1 MRNRGDAYVR
11 QEEIYLF
18 RHLMGKKRYLCG
30 MFVEKKLNKSGS
42 TSVRIMRKVHG
53 KRKCVKV
60 MGCSSDVDEIGLLVK
75 RGNRW
80 IEEHQRS
87 VPLFEFDDEAVA
99 YDKVLASLRQSQL
112 RLVGPELVYGTLFDR
127 IGYDRVK
134 TSNDALFR
142 ALVVT
147 RLYHPGSKL
156 RTAEY
161 MERFMHQSYSSDAI
175 YRFLDELCTRDK
187 TAEQVR
193 EAKDESIGVKWQVEQ
208 VAFEHTKAVMGGQVT
223 VAFYDTSTLYFES
236 QEDDVRV
243 PGYSKD
249 GKNENPQVVLGLLVG
264 TGGNPI
270 GYELHKG
277 NQYEGTTLLPIVKK
291 LEKRFNL
298 SHPIVVADSGLL
310 SAKNIEQ
317 LEEEGYEYI
326 IGARVRSMSKA
337 DKEAVLKLALKD
349 GEMTSLTIKD
359 IRHVISMSA
368 KRAKKDARDREKG
381 IKRLEKRFANGKITK
396 ASVNNRG
403 YNRFLTLQG
412 ETTVTIDQDK
422 IAEDA
427 RLDGLKGYV
436 TNSKI
441 KDKEIV
447 ENYRNLSFIE
457 RAFRMNKTD
466 LAIRP
471 IYHRLFNRIEAHVCI
486 CFTAYTILLELE
498 RTLAKTA
505 DRKNKKPGIT
515 IYRAKF
521 LAESLY
527 EIEYVNP
534 YNGKN
539 MSVMLRTDYD
549 EEVVKLLDTIGLKL

>member
-1 MRNRGDAYVR
+1 
-11 QEEIYLF
+11 
-18 RHLMGKKRYLCG
+18 

-42 TSVRIMRKVHG
+42 TSVRVMQKVHG

-60 MGCSSDVDEIGLLVK
+60 IGHSNDTGEIELLVK
-75 RGNRW
+75 RGDRW
-80 IEEHQRS
+80 IEDHRTG
-87 VPLFEFDDEAVA
+87 VPLFEFDDEAAA
-99 YDKVLASLRQSQL
+99 YDRVLAGLRQSQL
-112 RLVGPELVYGTLFDR
+112 RLVGPELIYGTLFDR
-127 IGYDRVK
+127 IGYDKVK
-134 TSNDALFR
+134 TANNALFR

-161 MERFMHQSYSSDAI
+161 MERFMHRSYSSDAV
-175 YRFLDELCTRDK
+175 YRFLDELCVRDK

-193 EAKDESIGVKWQVEQ
+193 EASDESIGVKWQVEQ
-208 VAFEHTKAVMGGQVT
+208 VAFGHTKAVMGGQVT

-236 QEDDVRV
+236 QEDDIRV

-277 NQYEGTTLLPIVKK
+277 NQYEGATLLPIVKK
-291 LEKRFNL
+291 LERRFNL
-298 SHPIVVADSGLL
+298 SHPMIVADAGLL
-310 SAKNIEQ
+310 GEKNIKQ

-326 IGARVRSMSKA
+326 IGARIRSMSKP
-337 DKEAVLKLALKD
+337 DKEAVLGFGLKD
-349 GEMTSLTIKD
+349 GGLKSLTLKGR
-359 IRHVISMSA
+359 RHVISMSES
-368 KRAKKDARDREKG
+368 RAKKDARDREKG
-381 IKRLEKRFANGKITK
+381 VKRLEKRFASGKITK

-403 YNRFLTLQG
+403 YNRLLSLQG
-412 ETTVTIDQDK
+412 ETAVIIDQDK

-441 KDKEIV
+441 KDEEV
-447 ENYRNLSFIE
+447 AENYRNLHFIE

-486 CFTAYTILLELE
+486 CFTAYAILLELE
-498 RTLAKTA
+498 RILRNTTDK
-505 DRKNKKPGIT
+505 KNKKPGIT

-534 YNGKN
+534 YNGQK

-549 EEVVKLLDTIGLKL
+549 EEVEQLLNAIGLKH

>member
-1 MRNRGDAYVR
+1 
-11 QEEIYLF
+11 
-18 RHLMGKKRYLCG
+18 
-30 MFVEKKLNKSGS
+30 MFVEKKLNESGS
-42 TSVRIMRKVHG
+42 TSVRVMQKVHG
-53 KRKCVKV
+53 KRKCVKAI
-60 MGCSSDVDEIGLLVK
+60 GCSSDAEEIGMLIK

-80 IEEHQRS
+80 IEEHQEG
-87 VPLFEFDDEAVA
+87 VPLFEFDDEAAA
-99 YDKVLASLRQSQL
+99 YDRVLAGLRQSQL
-112 RLVGPELVYGTLFDR
+112 KLVGPELIYGTLFDR
-127 IGYDRVK
+127 IGYDKVK
-134 TSNDALFR
+134 TANNDLFR

-161 MERFMHQSYSSDAI
+161 MERFMHRSYSSDAI
-175 YRFLDELCTRDK
+175 YRFLDELCVMAK
-187 TAEQVR
+187 TAEEVR
-193 EAKDESIGVKWQVEQ
+193 EASDGSIGVKWQVEQ

-249 GKNENPQVVLGLLVG
+249 GKSKNPQVVLGLLVG

-298 SHPIVVADSGLL
+298 SHPMIVADAGLL
-310 SAKNIEQ
+310 SDKNIEQ

-326 IGARVRSMSKA
+326 IGARIRSMSKA
-337 DKEAVLKLALKD
+337 DKEAVLGLGLKD
-349 GEMTSLTIKD
+349 GEMKSITINGR
-359 IRHVISMSA
+359 RHVITMSSS
-368 KRAKKDARDREKG
+368 RAKKDAKDREKG
-381 IKRLEKRFANGKITK
+381 IKRLEKRFASGKITK

-403 YNRFLTLQG
+403 YNRLLTLQG
-412 ETTVTIDQDK
+412 ETTVTIDQNK

-441 KDKEIV
+441 KDKNV
-447 ENYRNLSFIE
+447 VGNYRNLSFIE

-498 RTLAKTA
+498 RILAKTA
-505 DRKNKKPGIT
+505 DKKNKKPGIT

-534 YNGKN
+534 YNGKK

-549 EEVVKLLDTIGLKL
+549 EEVVKLLDAIGLKP

>member
-1 MRNRGDAYVR
+1 
-11 QEEIYLF
+11 
-18 RHLMGKKRYLCG
+18 MGKKRYLCG

-317 LEEEGYEYI
+317 LEEEGYKYI

>member
-1 MRNRGDAYVR
+1 
-11 QEEIYLF
+11 
-18 RHLMGKKRYLCG
+18 MGKKRYLCG

-359 IRHVISMSA
+359 RRHVISMSA

-549 EEVVKLLDTIGLKL
+549 EEVVKLLNTIGLKL

>member
-1 MRNRGDAYVR
+1 
-11 QEEIYLF
+11 
-18 RHLMGKKRYLCG
+18 
-30 MFVEKKLNKSGS
+30 
-42 TSVRIMRKVHG
+42 
-53 KRKCVKV
+53 
-60 MGCSSDVDEIGLLVK
+60 
-75 RGNRW
+75 
-80 IEEHQRS
+80 
-87 VPLFEFDDEAVA
+87 
-99 YDKVLASLRQSQL
+99 
-112 RLVGPELVYGTLFDR
+112 
-127 IGYDRVK
+127 
-134 TSNDALFR
+134 
-142 ALVVT
+142 
-147 RLYHPGSKL
+147 
-156 RTAEY
+156 
-161 MERFMHQSYSSDAI
+161 
-175 YRFLDELCTRDK
+175 
-187 TAEQVR
+187 
-193 EAKDESIGVKWQVEQ
+193 
-208 VAFEHTKAVMGGQVT
+208 MGGQVT

-236 QEDDVRV
+236 REDDIRI

-270 GYELHKG
+270 GYEIHKG

-291 LEKRFNL
+291 LEKRFDL
-298 SHPIVVADSGLL
+298 SHPMIVADVGLL

-317 LEEEGYEYI
+317 LEEDGYEYI

-337 DKEAVLKLALKD
+337 DKDTVLGLGLKD
-349 GEMTSLTIKD
+349 GELKSVTIKEK
-359 IRHVISMSA
+359 RHVISMSDD
-368 KRAKKDARDREKG
+368 RAKKDAKDREKG
-381 IKRLEKRFANGKITK
+381 IQRLEKRFANGKITK

-403 YNRFLTLQG
+403 YNRFLTLQR
-412 ETTVTIDQDK
+412 ETIVTIDQGK
-422 IAEDA
+422 IAEDT

-436 TNSKI
+436 TNSKL
-441 KDKEIV
+441 KDKEVV
-447 ENYRNLSFIE
+447 ENYRNLFFIE

-498 RTLAKTA
+498 RILKKTE
-505 DRKNKKPGIT
+505 DKKNKIPAIT

-549 EEVVKLLDTIGLKL
+549 EEVMRLLNAIGLER

>member
-1 MRNRGDAYVR
+1 MVR

-249 GKNENPQVVLGLLVG
+249 GKNENPQVVLGPLVG

-291 LEKRFNL
+291 LEKRFKL
-298 SHPIVVADSGLL
+298 SRPMIVADAGLL

-317 LEEEGYEYI
+317 LEEEKYEYI
-326 IGARVRSMSKA
+326 IGARVRSMSKT
-337 DKEAVLKLALKD
+337 DKEAVLRLGLKD
-349 GEMTSLTIKD
+349 GEMKSLTVNGK
-359 IRHVISMSA
+359 RHVISMSES
-368 KRAKKDARDREKG
+368 RARKDAKDRDKG
-381 IKRLEKRFANGKITK
+381 IKRLEKRFASGKITK
-396 ASVNNRG
+396 ASVNNRV
-403 YNRFLTLQG
+403 YNRLLTLKG
-412 ETTVTIDQDK
+412 ETTVTIDQSK

-427 RLDGLKGYV
+427 RMDGLKGYV

-441 KDKEIV
+441 KDKEVV
-447 ENYRNLSFIE
+447 ENYRNLFFIE
-457 RAFRMNKTD
+457 RA
-466 LAIRP
+466 
-471 IYHRLFNRIEAHVCI
+471 
-486 CFTAYTILLELE
+486 
-498 RTLAKTA
+498 
-505 DRKNKKPGIT
+505 
-515 IYRAKF
+515 
-521 LAESLY
+521 
-527 EIEYVNP
+527 
-534 YNGKN
+534 
-539 MSVMLRTDYD
+539 SV
-549 EEVVKLLDTIGLKL
+549 

>member
-1 MRNRGDAYVR
+1 
-11 QEEIYLF
+11 
-18 RHLMGKKRYLCG
+18 MGKKDYLCG

-60 MGCSSDVDEIGLLVK
+60 MGCSSDAEEIGLLIK

-80 IEEHQRS
+80 IEEHQKG

-127 IGYDRVK
+127 IGYDKVK
-134 TSNDALFR
+134 TSNNALFR
-142 ALVVT
+142 ALVIT

-175 YRFLDELCTRDK
+175 YRFLDELCTRGK

-193 EAKDESIGVKWQVEQ
+193 EATDDGVGVKWQVEQ

-277 NQYEGTTLLPIVKK
+277 NQYEGSTLLPIVKK

-298 SHPIVVADSGLL
+298 SHPVIIADSGLL

-317 LEEEGYEYI
+317 LEEDGYEYI
-326 IGARVRSMSKA
+326 VGARVRSMSKA
-337 DKEAVLKLALKD
+337 DKEAVLKLGLKD
-349 GEMTSLTIKD
+349 GELISLTIKD
-359 IRHVISMSA
+359 RRHVISMSD

-441 KDKEIV
+441 TDKEIV

-549 EEVVKLLDTIGLKL
+549 EEVVKLLDSIGLKL

>member
-1 MRNRGDAYVR
+1 
-11 QEEIYLF
+11 
-18 RHLMGKKRYLCG
+18 MGKKSYLCG

-60 MGCSSDVDEIGLLVK
+60 MGCSSDAEEIGLLIK

-80 IEEHQRS
+80 IEEHQRG

-134 TSNDALFR
+134 TANNALFR

-175 YRFLDELCTRDK
+175 YRFLDELCTRGK

-193 EAKDESIGVKWQVEQ
+193 EATDDGVGVKWQVEQ

-277 NQYEGTTLLPIVKK
+277 NQYEGSTLLPIVKK

-298 SHPIVVADSGLL
+298 SHPVIIADSGLL

-317 LEEEGYEYI
+317 LEEDGYEYI
-326 IGARVRSMSKA
+326 VGARVRSMSKA
-337 DKEAVLKLALKD
+337 DKEAVLKLGLKD
-349 GEMTSLTIKD
+349 GELISLTIKD
-359 IRHVISMSA
+359 RRHVISMSD

-412 ETTVTIDQDK
+412 ETTVTIDLDK

-441 KDKEIV
+441 TDKEIV

-505 DRKNKKPGIT
+505 DKKNKKAGIT

-534 YNGKN
+534 YNGKK

-549 EEVVKLLDTIGLKL
+549 EEVMKLLDTIGIEP

>member
-1 MRNRGDAYVR
+1 
-11 QEEIYLF
+11 
-18 RHLMGKKRYLCG
+18 
-30 MFVEKKLNKSGS
+30 MFVEKKRNKSGS
-42 TSVRIMRKVHG
+42 TSVRIMQKVHG

-60 MGCSSDVDEIGLLVK
+60 IGCSSDDGEIDLLIK
-75 RGNRW
+75 RGDRW
-80 IEEHQRS
+80 IADHQTGL
-87 VPLFEFDDEAVA
+87 PLFESDEATA
-99 YDKVLASLRQSQL
+99 YDNVLAGLRQSQL
-112 RLVGPELVYGTLFDR
+112 RLVGPELIYGTLFDR
-127 IGYDRVK
+127 IGYSKV
-134 TSNDALFR
+134 TTANNALFR

-161 MERFMHQSYSSDAI
+161 MERFMHKSYSPDTI
-175 YRFLDELCTRDK
+175 YRFLDELCVRDR

-193 EAKDESIGVKWQVEQ
+193 EATDESIGVKWQVEQ
-208 VAFEHTKAVMGGQVT
+208 VAFDHTKAVMGGQVT

-236 QEDDVRV
+236 HEDDVRV

-249 GKNENPQVVLGLLVG
+249 GKNENPQVVLGLLVAA
-264 TGGNPI
+264 GGYPI

-291 LEKRFNL
+291 LEKRFSL
-298 SHPIVVADSGLL
+298 SRPMIVADAGLL
-310 SAKNIEQ
+310 SDKNIEQ
-317 LEEEGYEYI
+317 LDKEGYEYI
-326 IGARVRSMSKA
+326 IGARTRSLSKV
-337 DKEAVLKLALKD
+337 DKEAVLKLGLKD
-349 GEMTSLTIKD
+349 GWLKSITIKGK
-359 IRHVISMSA
+359 RYVISMSDD
-368 KRAKKDARDREKG
+368 RAKKDARDREKG
-381 IKRLEKRFANGKITK
+381 IKRLEKRFASGKITK

-412 ETTVTIDQDK
+412 ETTVSIDQDK
-422 IAEDA
+422 IADDA

-441 KDKEIV
+441 RNKAIV
-447 ENYRNLSFIE
+447 ENYRNLYFIE

-486 CFTAYTILLELE
+486 CFTAYTIMLELE
-498 RTLAKTA
+498 RALRKTA
-505 DRKNKKPGIT
+505 DKKNKKPGIT

-534 YNGKN
+534 YNDKK

-549 EEVVKLLDTIGLKL
+549 DEVMKLLDAIGLKL

>member
-1 MRNRGDAYVR
+1 MWTKFY
-11 QEEIYLF
+11 F
-18 RHLMGKKRYLCG
+18 CG

-42 TSVRIMRKVHG
+42 TSVRVMQKVHG

-60 MGCSSDVDEIGLLVK
+60 IGHSNDTGEIELLVK
-75 RGNRW
+75 RGGRW
-80 IEEHQRS
+80 IEEHRTG
-87 VPLFEFDDEAVA
+87 VPLFEFDDEAAA
-99 YDKVLASLRQSQL
+99 YDRVLAGLRQSQL
-112 RLVGPELVYGTLFDR
+112 RLVGPELIYGTLFDR
-127 IGYDRVK
+127 IGYDKVK
-134 TSNDALFR
+134 TANNALFR
-142 ALVVT
+142 ALVAT
-147 RLYHPGSKL
+147 RLYHPESKL
-156 RTAEY
+156 GTAEY
-161 MERFMHQSYSSDAI
+161 MERFMHRSYSSDAI
-175 YRFLDELCTRDK
+175 YRFLDELCVRDK

-193 EAKDESIGVKWQVEQ
+193 EASDESIGVKWQVEQ
-208 VAFEHTKAVMGGQVT
+208 VAFGHTKAVMGGQVT

-236 QEDDVRV
+236 QEDDIRV

-291 LEKRFNL
+291 LERRFNL
-298 SHPIVVADSGLL
+298 SHPMIVADAGLL
-310 SAKNIEQ
+310 SEKNIKQ
-317 LEEEGYEYI
+317 LEEDGYEYI
-326 IGARVRSMSKA
+326 IGARIRSMSKL
-337 DKEAVLKLALKD
+337 DKEAVLGFGLKD
-349 GEMTSLTIKD
+349 GGLKSLTLKGR
-359 IRHVISMSA
+359 RHVISMSES
-368 KRAKKDARDREKG
+368 RAKKDARDREKG
-381 IKRLEKRFANGKITK
+381 VKRLEKRFASGKITK

-403 YNRFLTLQG
+403 YNRLLSLLG
-412 ETTVTIDQDK
+412 ETTVTIGQDK

-441 KDKEIV
+441 KDKEV
-447 ENYRNLSFIE
+447 AENYRNLHFIE

-471 IYHRLFNRIEAHVCI
+471 IYHRLFNRIEAYVCI
-486 CFTAYTILLELE
+486 CFTAYAILLELE
-498 RTLAKTA
+498 RILRNTTDK
-505 DRKNKKPGIT
+505 KNKKPGIT

-534 YNGKN
+534 YNGQK

-549 EEVVKLLDTIGLKL
+549 EEVEKLLDAIGLKH

>member
-1 MRNRGDAYVR
+1 
-11 QEEIYLF
+11 
-18 RHLMGKKRYLCG
+18 

-42 TSVRIMRKVHG
+42 TSVRVMRKSHG

-60 MGCSSDVDEIGLLVK
+60 IGCSSDTEEIAMLVK

-80 IEEHQRS
+80 IEEHLRGVS
-87 VPLFEFDDEAVA
+87 LFEFDDEAVA
-99 YDKVLASLRQSQL
+99 YDNVLAGLHQSQL

-127 IGYDRVK
+127 IGYDKVK
-134 TSNDALFR
+134 TANNALFR

-161 MERFMHQSYSSDAI
+161 MERFMHRSYSSDAI
-175 YRFLDELCTRDK
+175 YRFLDELCVRDK

-193 EAKDESIGVKWQVEQ
+193 EATDESIGVKWQVEQ

-236 QEDDVRV
+236 REDDIRI

-270 GYELHKG
+270 GYEIHKG

-291 LEKRFNL
+291 LEKRFGL
-298 SHPIVVADSGLL
+298 SHPMIVADAGLL

-317 LEEEGYEYI
+317 LEEDGYEYI
-326 IGARVRSMSKA
+326 IGARVRSMPKA
-337 DKEAVLKLALKD
+337 DKDTVLGLGLKD
-349 GEMTSLTIKD
+349 GELKSVTIKEK
-359 IRHVISMSA
+359 RHVISMSDD
-368 KRAKKDARDREKG
+368 RAKKDAKDREKG
-381 IKRLEKRFANGKITK
+381 IQRLEKRFANGKITK

-403 YNRFLTLQG
+403 YNRYLTLQG
-412 ETTVTIDQDK
+412 ETTVTIDQGK
-422 IAEDA
+422 IAEDT

-436 TNSKI
+436 TNSKL
-441 KDKEIV
+441 KDKEVV
-447 ENYRNLSFIE
+447 ENYRNLFFIE

-498 RTLAKTA
+498 RMLKKTE
-505 DRKNKKPGIT
+505 DKKNKIPGIT

-534 YNGKN
+534 YNGKK

-549 EEVVKLLDTIGLKL
+549 EEVMRLLNAIGLER

>member
-1 MRNRGDAYVR
+1 M
-11 QEEIYLF
+11 
-18 RHLMGKKRYLCG
+18 KKNCYLCG
-30 MFVEKKLNKSGS
+30 MFVEKKLTKSGS
-42 TSVRIMRKVHG
+42 TSVRVMRKLHG

-60 MGCSSDVDEIGLLVK
+60 IGCSSDTEEIAMLVK

-80 IEEHQRS
+80 IEEHLRGVS
-87 VPLFEFDDEAVA
+87 LFEFDDEAVA
-99 YDKVLASLRQSQL
+99 YDNVLAGLRQSQL
-112 RLVGPELVYGTLFDR
+112 RLVGPEPVYGTLFDR
-127 IGYDRVK
+127 IGYDKVK
-134 TSNDALFR
+134 TANNALFR

-161 MERFMHQSYSSDAI
+161 MERFMHRSYSSDAI
-175 YRFLDELCTRDK
+175 YRFLDELCVRDK

-193 EAKDESIGVKWQVEQ
+193 EATDESIGVKWQVEQ

-236 QEDDVRV
+236 REDDIRI

-270 GYELHKG
+270 GYEIHKG

-291 LEKRFNL
+291 LEKRFGL
-298 SHPIVVADSGLL
+298 SHPMIVADAGLL

-317 LEEEGYEYI
+317 LEEDGYEYI

-337 DKEAVLKLALKD
+337 DKDTVLGLGLKD
-349 GEMTSLTIKD
+349 GELKSVTIKEK
-359 IRHVISMSA
+359 RHVISMSDD
-368 KRAKKDARDREKG
+368 RAKKDAKDREKG
-381 IKRLEKRFANGKITK
+381 IQRLEKRFANGKITK

-412 ETTVTIDQDK
+412 ETIVTIDQGK
-422 IAEDA
+422 IAEDT

-436 TNSKI
+436 TNSKL
-441 KDKEIV
+441 KDKEVV
-447 ENYRNLSFIE
+447 ENYRNLFFIE

-498 RTLAKTA
+498 RILKKTE
-505 DRKNKKPGIT
+505 DKKNKIPAIT

-549 EEVVKLLDTIGLKL
+549 EEVMRLLNAIGLER

>member
-1 MRNRGDAYVR
+1 
-11 QEEIYLF
+11 
-18 RHLMGKKRYLCG
+18 
-30 MFVEKKLNKSGS
+30 MFVEKKLNRSGS
-42 TSVRIMRKVHG
+42 TSVRIMQKVHG
-53 KRKCVKV
+53 KRKCVRV
-60 MGCSSDVDEIGLLVK
+60 VGCSSDAEEIRLLVK
-75 RGNRW
+75 RGNGW
-80 IEEHQRS
+80 IEEHRNGI
-87 VPLFEFDDEAVA
+87 PLFELEDEALA
-99 YDKVLASLRQSQL
+99 YDKVLANLRQSQL

-127 IGYDRVK
+127 IGYGKVE
-134 TSNDALFR
+134 TSNNALFR

-161 MERFMHQSYSSDAI
+161 MERFMHLSYSSDTI
-175 YRFLDELCTRDK
+175 YRFLDELCARDK
-187 TAEQVR
+187 TAEEVR
-193 EAKDESIGVKWQVEQ
+193 KAEDDSVGVKWQVEQ
-208 VAFEHTKAVMGGQVT
+208 VAFEHTKSVMGGRVT

-236 QEDDVRV
+236 QEDDVRI

-249 GKNENPQVVLGLLVG
+249 GKGENPQVVLGLLVG

-298 SHPIVVADSGLL
+298 SHPMIVADAGLL
-310 SAKNIEQ
+310 SERNIGQ
-317 LEEEGYEYI
+317 LEEDGYEYI
-326 IGARVRSMSKA
+326 IGARIRSMSKA
-337 DKEAVLKLALKD
+337 DKEAVLGLGLRD
-349 GEMTSLTIKD
+349 GELESLTLKGR
-359 IRHVISMSA
+359 RHVISMSES
-368 KRAKKDARDREKG
+368 RARKDARDREKG
-381 IKRLEKRFANGKITK
+381 IGRLEKRFASGKITK

-403 YNRFLTLQG
+403 YNRFLSLQG
-412 ETTVTIDQDK
+412 ETAVAIDKDK
-422 IAEDA
+422 IADDA
-427 RLDGLKGYV
+427 RLDGLKGYA
-436 TNSKI
+436 TNSSI
-441 KDKEIV
+441 RDEEVV
-447 ENYRNLSFIE
+447 ENYRNLHLIE

-498 RTLAKTA
+498 RTLKRAA
-505 DRKNKKPGIT
+505 DKNSKKPCMT

-539 MSVMLRTDYD
+539 MSVTLHTDYD
-549 EEVVKLLDTIGLKL
+549 EEVVKLLDAIGVKP

>member
-1 MRNRGDAYVR
+1 
-11 QEEIYLF
+11 
-18 RHLMGKKRYLCG
+18 

-60 MGCSSDVDEIGLLVK
+60 MGCSSDAEEIGLLIK

-80 IEEHQRS
+80 IEEHQRG

-134 TSNDALFR
+134 TANNALFR

-175 YRFLDELCTRDK
+175 YRFLDELCTRGK

-193 EAKDESIGVKWQVEQ
+193 EATDDGVGVKWQVEQ

-277 NQYEGTTLLPIVKK
+277 NQYEGSTLLPIVKK

-298 SHPIVVADSGLL
+298 SHPVIIADSGLL

-317 LEEEGYEYI
+317 LEEDGYEYI
-326 IGARVRSMSKA
+326 VGARVRSMSKA
-337 DKEAVLKLALKD
+337 DKEAVLKLGLKD
-349 GEMTSLTIKD
+349 GELISLTIKD
-359 IRHVISMSA
+359 RRHVISMSD

-412 ETTVTIDQDK
+412 ETTVTIDLDK

-441 KDKEIV
+441 TDKEIV

-505 DRKNKKPGIT
+505 DKKNKKAGIT

-534 YNGKN
+534 YNGKK

-549 EEVVKLLDTIGLKL
+549 EEVMKLLDTIGIEP

>member
-1 MRNRGDAYVR
+1 MVR

-326 IGARVRSMSKA
+326 IGARVRSMSKV

-359 IRHVISMSA
+359 RRHVISMSA

-505 DRKNKKPGIT
+505 DKKNKNPGIT

>member
-1 MRNRGDAYVR
+1 
-11 QEEIYLF
+11 
-18 RHLMGKKRYLCG
+18 MGKKRYLCG

-80 IEEHQRS
+80 IEENQRS

-359 IRHVISMSA
+359 RRHVISMSA

-441 KDKEIV
+441 KDEEV
-447 ENYRNLSFIE
+447 AENYRNLHFIE

>member
-1 MRNRGDAYVR
+1 MYVK
-11 QEEIYLF
+11 QGE
-18 RHLMGKKRYLCG
+18 
-30 MFVEKKLNKSGS
+30 
-42 TSVRIMRKVHG
+42 
-53 KRKCVKV
+53 
-60 MGCSSDVDEIGLLVK
+60 
-75 RGNRW
+75 RW
-80 IEEHQRS
+80 IEEHLQG
-87 VPLFEFDDEAVA
+87 VPLFEVDDKAVA
-99 YDKVLASLRQSQL
+99 YDRMFAGLSQSQI

-127 IGYDRVK
+127 IGYNRVK
-134 TSNDALFR
+134 TSNNDLFR

-147 RLYHPGSKL
+147 RLYKPGSKL

-161 MERFMHQSYSSDAI
+161 MERFMHKAYSPDAI
-175 YRFLDELCTRDK
+175 YRFLDELCARNK
-187 TAEQVR
+187 TAEEVR
-193 EAKDESIGVKWQVEQ
+193 EAVDGNIGVKWQVEQ
-208 VAFEHTKAVMGGQVT
+208 VSFEHTKSVVGGKVT

-249 GKNENPQVVLGLLVG
+249 GKNENPQVVLGLLVAA
-264 TGGNPI
+264 GGNPI

-298 SHPIVVADSGLL
+298 SHPMVVADAGLL
-310 SAKNIEQ
+310 SKDNIEQ
-317 LEEEGYEYI
+317 LEREGYEYI
-326 IGARVRSMSKA
+326 IGARIRSMAKA
-337 DKEAVLKLALKD
+337 DKESVLGLGLKD
-349 GEMTSLTIKD
+349 GEMSSLTIKGR
-359 IRHVISMSA
+359 RHVISMSDS
-368 KRAKKDARDREKG
+368 RARKDAKDREKG
-381 IKRLEKRFANGKITK
+381 IKRIEKRFANGKITK

-412 ETTVTIDQDK
+412 ETTVSIDQGK

-427 RLDGLKGYV
+427 RLDGLKGYA
-436 TNSKI
+436 TNSEL
-441 KDKEIV
+441 KDSEVV
-447 ENYRNLSFIE
+447 ENYRNLHFIE

-498 RTLAKTA
+498 RALKKTA
-505 DRKNKKPGIT
+505 DKRNKNPGIT

-521 LAESLY
+521 LAESLH

-549 EEVVKLLDTIGLKL
+549 EEVMRLLDAVGRTP

>member
-1 MRNRGDAYVR
+1 
-11 QEEIYLF
+11 
-18 RHLMGKKRYLCG
+18 MGKKRYLCG

-359 IRHVISMSA
+359 RRHVISMSA

-498 RTLAKTA
+498 RTLAITA

>member
-1 MRNRGDAYVR
+1 MVR

>member
-1 MRNRGDAYVR
+1 MEKNC
-11 QEEIYLF
+11 
-18 RHLMGKKRYLCG
+18 YLCG
-30 MFVEKKLNKSGS
+30 MFVEKKRNKSGS
-42 TSVRIMRKVHG
+42 TSVRIMQKVHG

-60 MGCSSDVDEIGLLVK
+60 IGCSSDDGEIDLLIK
-75 RGNRW
+75 RGDRW
-80 IEEHQRS
+80 IADHQTGL
-87 VPLFEFDDEAVA
+87 PLFESDEATA
-99 YDKVLASLRQSQL
+99 YDNVLAGLRQSQL
-112 RLVGPELVYGTLFDR
+112 RLVGPELIYGTLFDR
-127 IGYDRVK
+127 IGYSKV
-134 TSNDALFR
+134 TTANNALFR

-161 MERFMHQSYSSDAI
+161 MERFMHKSYSPDTI
-175 YRFLDELCTRDK
+175 YRFLDELCVRDR

-193 EAKDESIGVKWQVEQ
+193 EATDESIGVKWQVEQ
-208 VAFEHTKAVMGGQVT
+208 VAFDHTKAVMGGQVT

-236 QEDDVRV
+236 HEDDVRV

-249 GKNENPQVVLGLLVG
+249 GKNENPQVVLGLLVAA
-264 TGGNPI
+264 GGYPI

-291 LEKRFNL
+291 LEKRFSL
-298 SHPIVVADSGLL
+298 SRPMIVADAGLL
-310 SAKNIEQ
+310 SDKNIEQ
-317 LEEEGYEYI
+317 LDKEGYEYI
-326 IGARVRSMSKA
+326 IGARTRSLSKV
-337 DKEAVLKLALKD
+337 DKEAVLKLGLKD
-349 GEMTSLTIKD
+349 GWLKSITIKGK
-359 IRHVISMSA
+359 RYVISMSDD
-368 KRAKKDARDREKG
+368 RAKKDARDREKG
-381 IKRLEKRFANGKITK
+381 IKRLEKRFASGKITK

-412 ETTVTIDQDK
+412 ETTVSIDQDK
-422 IAEDA
+422 IADDA

-441 KDKEIV
+441 RNKAIV
-447 ENYRNLSFIE
+447 ENYRNLYFIE

-486 CFTAYTILLELE
+486 CFTAYTIMLELE
-498 RTLAKTA
+498 RALRKTA
-505 DRKNKKPGIT
+505 DKKNKKPGIT

-534 YNGKN
+534 YNDKK

-549 EEVVKLLDTIGLKL
+549 DEVMKLLDAIGLKL

>member
-1 MRNRGDAYVR
+1 
-11 QEEIYLF
+11 
-18 RHLMGKKRYLCG
+18 
-30 MFVEKKLNKSGS
+30 MFVEKKDNKSGS
-42 TSVRIMRKVHG
+42 TTVRVMRKVGG
-53 KRKCVKV
+53 KRKSVKV
-60 MGCSSDVDEIGLLVK
+60 IGCSNNEEEIELLVK
-75 RGNRW
+75 QGRRW
-80 IEEHQRS
+80 MEEHQKGI
-87 VPLFEFDDEAVA
+87 PLFDLDDQAVA
-99 YDKVLASLRQSQL
+99 YDKILSGLRQSQL

-127 IGYDRVK
+127 IGYDKVK
-134 TSNDALFR
+134 TTDGDLFR

-161 MERFMHQSYSSDAI
+161 MERFMHKGYSSDAI
-175 YRFLDELCTRDK
+175 YRFLDKLCVKGT
-187 TAEQVR
+187 TAEEAR
-193 EAKDESIGVKWQVEQ
+193 EAKDESVGVKWQVEQ
-208 VAFEHTKAVMGGQVT
+208 ISFEHTKAVMGGQVT

-243 PGYSKD
+243 PGFSKD
-249 GKNENPQVVLGLLVG
+249 GKSENPQVVLGLLVG

-298 SHPIVVADSGLL
+298 SHPTVVADAGLL
-310 SAKNIEQ
+310 SKANIQE
-317 LEEEGYEYI
+317 LEAEHYDYI
-326 IGARVRSMSKA
+326 IGARIRSMSKE
-337 DKEAVLKLALKD
+337 DKETILSLGLKD
-349 GEMTSLTIKD
+349 GESKSITLKD
-359 IRHVISMSA
+359 RRHIISMSD
-368 KRAKKDARDREKG
+368 KRARKDTKDRAKG
-381 IKRLEKRFANGKITK
+381 IKRLEKRFAGGKITK

-403 YNRFLTLQG
+403 YNRFLTLEG
-412 ETTVTIDQDK
+412 ETTVKIDQAK

-436 TNSKI
+436 TNSSI
-441 KDKEIV
+441 SDKAII
-447 ENYRNLSFIE
+447 ENYRNLAFIE

-486 CFTAYTILLELE
+486 CFTAYTVMLELE
-498 RTLAKTA
+498 RILKEKTG
-505 DRKNKKPGIT
+505 DKKKKITPMT

-521 LAESLY
+521 LAESLH

-534 YNGKN
+534 YNGKKK
-539 MSVMLRTDYD
+539 SVLLRTDYD
-549 EEVVKLLDTIGLKL
+549 EEVTTLLRAIGVEKP